1 MRSIIN
7 ISLSKELARELE
19 KAVKRGKYSSK
30 SEFLRVLIREKVEED
45 DLVRR
50 VWISQKEIAQGKGRV
65 LRSLKDLR

>member
-50 VWISQKEIAQGKGRV
+50 VGISQKEIAQGKGRV

>member
-30 SEFLRVLIREKVEED
+30 SEFLRVLIREKIEED

-50 VWISQKEIAQGKGRV
+50 VGISQKEIAQGKGRV

>member
-30 SEFLRVLIREKVEED
+30 SEFLRVLIREKIEED

-50 VWISQKEIAQGKGRV
+50 VGISQKEIAQGKGRA